1 MKKPRP
7 SPPIDPLDVLDPARW
22 GLCLAAILDLG
33 LRLYRFWE
41 RYRHVFTSC
50 TRDTS
55 VNAYLYLRG
64 VLTLERERNFKNMA
78 RRLGQGADGQAL
90 QHFMSTSPWAKRD
103 AFDQIQADL
112 GAIPALRQGSIV
124 ILDESADAKA
134 GEHSAGAARQ
144 RNGRLGKVDVCQVG
158 TYLAYAN
165 VAANLWTLIDGELFL
180 PEAWFTPA
188 YADQRKTCGV
198 PVERVFQ
205 RKIDLGLQMVE
216 RARANGLPFERVA
229 CDAFYGRDREFRA
242 ELQAKNVLYAAEVP
256 ANTQVYRREPR
267 VGVRRRRHRRGRTPT
282 RWKVVSRQKAHPV
295 SGLARSKQTTWYHL
309 RLRPTERGWLE
320 ADFAVERVW
329 TITEVGQVCAE
340 WLVIRRELNGKCSY
354 TLLND
359 PPDTPAEVLIAASC
373 QRYFTERVY
382 EDAKTDLGWA
392 ELPMSP
398 AGGRG
403 GPVRQ
408 AFKYRAWEH
417 HLALTALALWFVAE
431 TKWQWAQ
438 TYARDPQLRQQLEVQ
453 VLPALSTANV
463 CELLRAVLPVPTL
476 TPKDA
481 LRIVIRM
488 LRDRAASTR
497 SRLKKQLNQEA
508 SP

>member
-7 SPPIDPLDVLDPARW
+7 SPPIDPLDVFDPARW

-33 LRLYRFWE
+33 VRLYRFWE
-41 RYRHVFTSC
+41 RYRHVFVSR

-55 VNAYLYLRG
+55 ANAYLYLRG

-78 RRLGQGADGQAL
+78 RRLDQGEDGQAL
-90 QHFMSTSPWAKRD
+90 QHFMSTSPWECGAV
-103 AFDQIQADL
+103 FHQIQADL
-112 GAIPALRQGSIV
+112 SAIPALRQGSLV

-134 GEHSAGAARQ
+134 GEQSAGAARQ

-165 VAANLWTLIDGELFL
+165 VSANLWTLVDGELFL
-180 PEAWFTPA
+180 PAVWLSPA
-188 YADQRKTCGV
+188 YADQRKACGV
-198 PVERVFQ
+198 PADRVFQ
-205 RKIDLGLQMVE
+205 RKIDLGLRMIA
-216 RARANGLPFERVA
+216 RARVNDLPFERVA

-242 ELQAKNVLYAAEVP
+242 ELQAKNVLYAADVP

-267 VGVRRRRHRRGRTPT
+267 VGVRRRRHHRGRTPT

-295 SGLARSKQTTWYHL
+295 SGLARCKQTVWHHL

-329 TITEVGQVCAE
+329 TITAAGQVCAE

-359 PPDTPAEVLIAASC
+359 PPETPAATLIAASC

-392 ELPMSP
+392 EF
-398 AGGRG
+398 
-403 GPVRQ
+403 Q

-438 TYARDPQLRQQLEVQ
+438 TYARDPLLHQQLEVE

-476 TPKDA
+476 TPNDA

-488 LRDRAASTR
+488 LRERAASTR
-497 SRLKKQLNQEA
+497 SRLKKQINQEA

>member
-1 MKKPRP
+1 MKKPKP
-7 SPPIDPLDVLDPARW
+7 SPPIDPLDVFDPARW

-33 LRLYRFWE
+33 VRLYRFWE
-41 RYRHVFTSC
+41 RYRHVFISR

-55 VNAYLYLRG
+55 ANAYLYLRG

-78 RRLGQGADGQAL
+78 RRLGNGEDGQAL
-90 QHFMSTSPWAKRD
+90 QHFMSTSPWARG
-103 AFDQIQADL
+103 AVFRQIQADL
-112 GAIPALRQGSIV
+112 RAIPALHQGSV
-124 ILDESADAKA
+124 LILDESADAKA
-134 GEHSAGAARQ
+134 GEQSAGAARQ

-158 TYLAYAN
+158 TYLAYVN
-165 VAANLWTLIDGELFL
+165 VASQLWTLIDGELFL
-180 PEAWFTPA
+180 PEIWFTPM
-188 YADQRKTCGV
+188 YADQRKACGA
-198 PVERVFQ
+198 PAERIFQ
-205 RKIDLGLQMVE
+205 RKIDLGGQMID
-216 RARANGLPFERVA
+216 RARANGLAFERVA

-242 ELQAKNVLYAAEVP
+242 ELQAKNVLYAADIP
-256 ANTQVYRREPR
+256 ADTLVYRCEPR
-267 VGVRRRRHRRGRTPT
+267 VGIPKKRHRRGRTPT
-282 RWKVVSRQKAHPV
+282 RWKVLSRQRAQPV
-295 SGLARSKQTTWYHL
+295 NRLARSKQTIWQHL

-329 TITEVGQVCAE
+329 TITKAGQVRAE
-340 WLVIRRELNGKCSY
+340 WLVIRRESNGKCTF

-359 PPDTPAEVLIAASC
+359 PPDTPPDVLIAASC

-382 EDAKTDLGWA
+382 EDAKTELGWA
-392 ELPMSP
+392 EF
-398 AGGRG
+398 
-403 GPVRQ
+403 Q
-408 AFKYRAWEH
+408 ACKYRAWEH

-431 TKWQWAQ
+431 TKWHWAQ
-438 TYARDPQLRQQLEVQ
+438 TYARDPQLRQQLEVE

-463 CELLRAVLPVPTL
+463 CELLRAVLPVPRL

-497 SRLKKQLNQEA
+497 SRLKQQINQEA

>member
-1 MKKPRP
+1 MSVGMKKTKTP
-7 SPPIDPLDVLDPARW
+7 PPIDPLDVFDPARW

-41 RYRHVFTSC
+41 RYRHLFASR

-55 VNAYLYLRG
+55 SNAYLYVRA
-64 VLTLERERNFKNMA
+64 VLTLERERNFKNIA
-78 RRLGQGADGQAL
+78 RRLDQGGDGQAL
-90 QHFMSTSPWAKRD
+90 QHFMSTSPWDKCAVFR
-103 AFDQIQADL
+103 QIQTDL
-112 GAIPALRQGSIV
+112 SAIPALGQGSVV

-134 GEHSAGAARQ
+134 GEQSAGTARQ

-165 VAANLWTLIDGELFL
+165 VAANLWTLVDGELFL
-180 PEAWFTPA
+180 PEAWLMPA
-188 YADQRKTCGV
+188 YADQRKACGV
-198 PVERVFQ
+198 PAERVFQ
-205 RKIDLGLQMVE
+205 RKIDLGLQMID

-229 CDAFYGRDREFRA
+229 CDAFYGRDRQFRA
-242 ELQAKNVLYAAEVP
+242 DLQAKNVLYAADIP
-256 ANTQVYRREPR
+256 ANTRVYRQEPR
-267 VGVRRRRHRRGRTPT
+267 VGIPRKRHRRGPAPT
-282 RWKVVSRQKAHPV
+282 RWKVLSRQRAQPVSRI
-295 SGLARSKQTTWYHL
+295 ARSKQTTWQHL

-329 TITEVGQVCAE
+329 TITPTGQVRAE
-340 WLVIRRELNGKCSY
+340 WLVIRRELNDDCAY

-359 PPDTPAEVLIAASC
+359 PPDTLAETLIAASC

-392 ELPMSP
+392 EF
-398 AGGRG
+398 
-403 GPVRQ
+403 Q
-408 AFKYRAWEH
+408 ALKYRAWEH

-438 TYARDPQLRQQLEVQ
+438 MYARDPQLRQQLEVE

-476 TPKDA
+476 TPDKA
-481 LRIVIRM
+481 LQIIIRM
-488 LRDRAASTR
+488 LLDRAASTR
-497 SRLKKQLNQEA
+497 SRLKTRINQEA

>member
-1 MKKPRP
+1 MKKPKP

-180 PEAWFTPA
+180 PEIWFTPA
-188 YADQRKTCGV
+188 YADQRQACVV
-198 PVERVFQ
+198 PAERVFQ
-205 RKIDLGLQMVE
+205 RKIDLGLQMIDQ
-216 RARANGLPFERVA
+216 ARANGLPFERVA
-229 CDAFYGRDREFRA
+229 CDAFYGRDRQFRA
-242 ELQAKNVLYAAEVP
+242 ELQAKNVLYAAEIP
-256 ANTQVYRREPR
+256 ADTRVYRREPR
-267 VGVRRRRHRRGRTPT
+267 VGIPPKRRRRGRTPT
-282 RWKVVSRQKAHPV
+282 RWKVLSRQRAQPVSRI
-295 SGLARSKQTTWYHL
+295 ARSKRTAWQHL

-320 ADFAVERVW
+320 ADFAVEPIW
-329 TITEVGQVCAE
+329 TITPSGQVRAE
-340 WLVIRRELNGKCSY
+340 WLVIRREANGKCTF

-392 ELPMSP
+392 EF
-398 AGGRG
+398 
-403 GPVRQ
+403 Q

-476 TPKDA
+476 TPQDA

-497 SRLKKQLNQEA
+497 SRLKKQFNQEA

>member
-1 MKKPRP
+1 MSVGMKKTKTP
-7 SPPIDPLDVLDPARW
+7 PPIDPLDVFDPARW
-22 GLCLAAILDLG
+22 GLCWAAILDLG

-41 RYRHVFTSC
+41 RYRHLFASR

-55 VNAYLYLRG
+55 SNAYLYVRA
-64 VLTLERERNFKNMA
+64 VLTLERERNFKNIA
-78 RRLGQGADGQAL
+78 RRLDQGGDGQAL
-90 QHFMSTSPWAKRD
+90 QHFMSTSPWDKGAVFR
-103 AFDQIQADL
+103 QIQTDL
-112 GAIPALRQGSIV
+112 SAIPALGQGSVV

-134 GEHSAGAARQ
+134 GEQSAGTARQ

-165 VAANLWTLIDGELFL
+165 VAANLWTLVDGELFL
-180 PEAWFTPA
+180 PEAWLMPA
-188 YADQRKTCGV
+188 YADQRKACGV
-198 PVERVFQ
+198 PAERVFQ
-205 RKIDLGLQMVE
+205 RKIDLGLQMID

-229 CDAFYGRDREFRA
+229 CDAFYGRDRQFRA
-242 ELQAKNVLYAAEVP
+242 DLQAKNVLYAADIP
-256 ANTQVYRREPR
+256 ANTRVYRQEPR
-267 VGVRRRRHRRGRTPT
+267 VGIPRKRHRRGPAPT
-282 RWKVVSRQKAHPV
+282 RWKVLSRQRAQPVSRI
-295 SGLARSKQTTWYHL
+295 ARSKQTTWQHL

-329 TITEVGQVCAE
+329 TITPTGQVRAE
-340 WLVIRRELNGKCSY
+340 WLVIRRELNDDCAY

-359 PPDTPAEVLIAASC
+359 PPDTLAETLIAASC

-392 ELPMSP
+392 EF
-398 AGGRG
+398 
-403 GPVRQ
+403 Q
-408 AFKYRAWEH
+408 ALKYRAWEH

-438 TYARDPQLRQQLEVQ
+438 MYARDPQLRQQLEVE

-476 TPKDA
+476 TPDKA
-481 LRIVIRM
+481 LQIIIRM
-488 LRDRAASTR
+488 LLDRAASTR
-497 SRLKKQLNQEA
+497 SRLKTRINQET

>member
-1 MKKPRP
+1 
-7 SPPIDPLDVLDPARW
+7 
-22 GLCLAAILDLG
+22 
-33 LRLYRFWE
+33 
-41 RYRHVFTSC
+41 
-50 TRDTS
+50 
-55 VNAYLYLRG
+55 
-64 VLTLERERNFKNMA
+64 
-78 RRLGQGADGQAL
+78 
-90 QHFMSTSPWAKRD
+90 
-103 AFDQIQADL
+103 L

-165 VAANLWTLIDGELFL
+165 VASQLWTLIDGELFL
-180 PEAWFTPA
+180 PEVWFTPA
-188 YADQRKTCGV
+188 YANQRKTCGV
-198 PVERVFQ
+198 PAERVFQ
-205 RKIDLGLQMVE
+205 RKIDLGLQMIDRV
-216 RARANGLPFERVA
+216 RANGLPFERVA

-242 ELQAKNVLYAAEVP
+242 ELQAKNVLYAAEIP
-256 ANTQVYRREPR
+256 ADTRVYRRPPR
-267 VGVRRRRHRRGRTPT
+267 VGIPVQRHHRGRRPT
-282 RWKVVSRQKAHPV
+282 RWKVLSRNKAQPVSR
-295 SGLARSKQTTWYHL
+295 LARSKQTTWQHV
-309 RLRPTERGWLE
+309 RVRPTERGWLE
-320 ADFAVERVW
+320 ADFAVEQIW
-329 TITEVGQVCAE
+329 TITPSGQVRAE
-340 WLVIRRELNGKCSY
+340 WLVIRREANGKCTF

-359 PPDTPAEVLIAASC
+359 PPDTPAEILIAASG

-392 ELPMSP
+392 EF
-398 AGGRG
+398 
-403 GPVRQ
+403 Q

-417 HLALTALALWFVAE
+417 HVALTALALWFVAE

-438 TYARDPQLRQQLEVQ
+438 TYARDPQLRQQLEVE

-463 CELLRAVLPVPTL
+463 CELLRAVLPVPRL

-497 SRLKKQLNQEA
+497 SRLKKQINQEA

>member
-1 MKKPRP
+1 MKKTKT
-7 SPPIDPLDVLDPARW
+7 SPPIDPLDVFDPARW

-41 RYRHVFTSC
+41 RYRPVFASR

-55 VNAYLYLRG
+55 ANAYLYLRAL
-64 VLTLERERNFKNMA
+64 LTLERERNFKNMA
-78 RRLGQGADGQAL
+78 RRLDQGGDGQAL
-90 QHFMSTSPWAKRD
+90 QHFMSTSPWDKGAVFR
-103 AFDQIQADL
+103 QIQTDL
-112 GAIPALRQGSIV
+112 RAIPALRQGSVV

-134 GEHSAGAARQ
+134 GEQSAGAARQ

-180 PEAWFTPA
+180 PEAWLRPA
-188 YADQRKTCGV
+188 YADQRKACGV
-198 PVERVFQ
+198 PEEQIFQ
-205 RKIDLGLQMVE
+205 RKTDLGLQMID
-216 RARANGLPFERVA
+216 RAQANGLPFERVA
-229 CDAFYGRDREFRA
+229 CDAFYGRDRPFRA
-242 ELQAKNVLYAAEVP
+242 ELQAKNVLYAADVP
-256 ANTQVYRREPR
+256 ANTRVYRREPR
-267 VGVRRRRHRRGRTPT
+267 VGLPRKRHRRGPAPT
-282 RWKVVSRQKAHPV
+282 RWKVLSRQRSHPV
-295 SGLARSKQTTWYHL
+295 SRVARSKRTTWQHL

-329 TITEVGQVCAE
+329 TITEAGQVRAE

-359 PPDTPAEVLIAASC
+359 PPDTPAPTLIAASC

-392 ELPMSP
+392 EF
-398 AGGRG
+398 
-403 GPVRQ
+403 Q
-408 AFKYRAWEH
+408 ALKYRAWEH
-417 HLALTALALWFVAE
+417 PLALTALALWFVAE

-438 TYARDPQLRQQLEVQ
+438 TYARDPQLLQQLEVE

-476 TPKDA
+476 TPVSA
-481 LRIVIRM
+481 LQIVIRM
-488 LRDRAASTR
+488 LLDRAASTR
-497 SRLKKQLNQEA
+497 SRLKSRISQEA

>member
-1 MKKPRP
+1 MSVGMKKTKTP
-7 SPPIDPLDVLDPARW
+7 PPIDPLDVFDPARW
-22 GLCLAAILDLG
+22 GLCLTAILDLG
-33 LRLYRFWE
+33 VRLYRFWK
-41 RYRHVFTSC
+41 RYRPLFASR

-55 VNAYLYLRG
+55 SQAYLYLRA
-64 VLTLERERNFKNMA
+64 VLTMERERNFKNID
-78 RRLGQGADGQAL
+78 RRLNHGGDGQAL
-90 QHFMSTSPWAKRD
+90 QHFMSTSPWDRHAV
-103 AFDQIQADL
+103 FCQIQADL
-112 GAIPALRQGSIV
+112 SAIPALSHGSLL

-134 GEHSAGAARQ
+134 GEQSAGAARQ

-165 VAANLWTLIDGELFL
+165 IAANLWTLVDGELFL
-180 PEAWFTPA
+180 PEAWLTPA
-188 YADQRKTCGV
+188 YADQRKACGV
-198 PVERVFQ
+198 PAERVFQ
-205 RKIDLGLQMVE
+205 RKTDLGIQMID

-229 CDAFYGRDREFRA
+229 CDAFYGRDRQFRA
-242 ELQAKNVLYAAEVP
+242 DLQAKNVLYAADIP
-256 ANTQVYRREPR
+256 ADTHVYRQAPR
-267 VGVRRRRHRRGRTPT
+267 VGIPPKRHRRGRTPT
-282 RWKVVSRQKAHPV
+282 RWKVLSRQVAHSVSRI
-295 SGLARSKQTTWYHL
+295 ARSKRTTWQHL

-329 TITEVGQVCAE
+329 TITEAGQVRAE

-359 PPDTPAEVLIAASC
+359 PPDTPPETLIAASC

-392 ELPMSP
+392 EF
-398 AGGRG
+398 
-403 GPVRQ
+403 Q
-408 AFKYRAWEH
+408 ALKYRAWEH

-438 TYARDPQLRQQLEVQ
+438 TYARDPQLIQQLEIE

-476 TPKDA
+476 TPASA
-481 LRIVIRM
+481 LQIVIRM
-488 LRDRAASTR
+488 LLDRAASTR
-497 SRLKKQLNQEA
+497 SRLKTRINQEA

>member
-1 MKKPRP
+1 MKKAKT
-7 SPPIDPLDVLDPARW
+7 SPPIDPLDVFDPARW

-41 RYRHVFTSC
+41 RYRHVFASR

-55 VNAYLYLRG
+55 SNAYLYLRAM
-64 VLTLERERNFKNMA
+64 LTLDHERNFKNMA
-78 RRLGQGADGQAL
+78 RRLDQGGDGQAL
-90 QHFMSTSPWAKRD
+90 QHFMSTSPWDKGAVFR
-103 AFDQIQADL
+103 QIQTDL
-112 GAIPALRQGSIV
+112 SAIPAVRQGSVV

-134 GEHSAGAARQ
+134 GEQSAGAARQ

-158 TYLAYAN
+158 TSLAYAN

-180 PEAWFTPA
+180 PEVWLTPA
-188 YADQRKTCGV
+188 YADQRQACGV
-198 PVERVFQ
+198 PAEQVFQ
-205 RKIDLGLQMVE
+205 PKTDLGLQMID

-229 CDAFYGRDREFRA
+229 CDAFYGRDRQFRA
-242 ELQAKNVLYAAEVP
+242 ELQAKNVLYAADVP
-256 ANTQVYRREPR
+256 ANTRVYRCEPR
-267 VGVRRRRHRRGRTPT
+267 VGIPRKRHRRGPAPT
-282 RWKVVSRQKAHPV
+282 RWKVLSRHRSHPV
-295 SGLARSKQTTWYHL
+295 SRIAHSKHTTWQHL

-320 ADFAVERVW
+320 ADFAIERVW
-329 TITEVGQVCAE
+329 TITATGQVRAE
-340 WLVIRRELNGKCSY
+340 WLVIRRELNGDCAY

-359 PPDTPAEVLIAASC
+359 PPDTPAPTLIAASC

-382 EDAKTDLGWA
+382 EEAKTDLGWA
-392 ELPMSP
+392 EF
-398 AGGRG
+398 
-403 GPVRQ
+403 Q
-408 AFKYRAWEH
+408 ALKYRAWEH

-438 TYARDPQLRQQLEVQ
+438 TYTRDPHLRQQLEVE

-476 TPKDA
+476 TPA
-481 LRIVIRM
+481 SAIQIVIRI
-488 LRDRAASTR
+488 LLDRAASTR
-497 SRLKKQLNQEA
+497 SRLKARINQET

>member
-1 MKKPRP
+1 MSVGMKKTKTP
-7 SPPIDPLDVLDPARW
+7 PPIDPLDVFDPARW
-22 GLCLAAILDLG
+22 GLCWAAILDLG

-41 RYRHVFTSC
+41 RYRHLFASR

-55 VNAYLYLRG
+55 SNAYLYVRA
-64 VLTLERERNFKNMA
+64 VLTLERERNFKNIA
-78 RRLGQGADGQAL
+78 RRLDQGGDGQAL
-90 QHFMSTSPWAKRD
+90 QHFMSTSPWDKGAVFR
-103 AFDQIQADL
+103 QIQTDL
-112 GAIPALRQGSIV
+112 SAIPALRQGSVV

-134 GEHSAGAARQ
+134 GEQSAGTARQ

-165 VAANLWTLIDGELFL
+165 VAANLWTLVDGELFL
-180 PEAWFTPA
+180 PEAWLMPA
-188 YADQRKTCGV
+188 YADQRKACGV
-198 PVERVFQ
+198 PAERVFQ
-205 RKIDLGLQMVE
+205 RKIDLGLQMID

-229 CDAFYGRDREFRA
+229 CDAFYGRDRQFRA
-242 ELQAKNVLYAAEVP
+242 DLQAKNVLYAADIP
-256 ANTQVYRREPR
+256 ANTRVYRQEPR
-267 VGVRRRRHRRGRTPT
+267 VGIPRKRHRRGPAPT
-282 RWKVVSRQKAHPV
+282 RWKVLSRQRAQPVSRI
-295 SGLARSKQTTWYHL
+295 ARSKQTTWQHL

-329 TITEVGQVCAE
+329 TITPTGQVRAE
-340 WLVIRRELNGKCSY
+340 WLVIRRELNGDCAY

-359 PPDTPAEVLIAASC
+359 PPDTLAETLIAASC

-392 ELPMSP
+392 EF
-398 AGGRG
+398 
-403 GPVRQ
+403 Q
-408 AFKYRAWEH
+408 ALKYRAWEH

-438 TYARDPQLRQQLEVQ
+438 MYARDPQLSQQLEVE

-476 TPKDA
+476 TPDKA
-481 LRIVIRM
+481 LQIIIRM
-488 LRDRAASTR
+488 LLDRAASTR
-497 SRLKKQLNQEA
+497 SRLKTRINQEA

>member
-1 MKKPRP
+1 MSVGMKKTKTP
-7 SPPIDPLDVLDPARW
+7 PPIDPLDVFDPARW

-41 RYRHVFTSC
+41 RYRHLFASR

-55 VNAYLYLRG
+55 SNAYLYVRA
-64 VLTLERERNFKNMA
+64 VLTLERERNFKNIA
-78 RRLGQGADGQAL
+78 RRLDQGGDGQAL
-90 QHFMSTSPWAKRD
+90 QHFMSTSPWDKGAVFR
-103 AFDQIQADL
+103 QIQTDL
-112 GAIPALRQGSIV
+112 SAIPAVRQGSVV
-124 ILDESADAKA
+124 ILDESAAAKA
-134 GEHSAGAARQ
+134 GAQSAGTARQ

-165 VAANLWTLIDGELFL
+165 LAAHLWTLVDGELFL
-180 PEAWFTPA
+180 PAAWLTPA
-188 YADQRKTCGV
+188 YADQRKACGV
-198 PVERVFQ
+198 PAERVFQ
-205 RKIDLGLQMVE
+205 RKSDLGLQMIDRV
-216 RARANGLPFERVA
+216 RANGLPFERVA
-229 CDAFYGRDREFRA
+229 CDAFYGRDRQFRA
-242 ELQAKNVLYAAEVP
+242 DLQAKNVLYAADIP
-256 ANTQVYRREPR
+256 ANTRVYRQEPR
-267 VGVRRRRHRRGRTPT
+267 VGIPRKRHRRGPAPT
-282 RWKVVSRQKAHPV
+282 RWKVLSRQRAQPVSRI
-295 SGLARSKQTTWYHL
+295 ARSKQTTWQHL

-329 TITEVGQVCAE
+329 TITPTGQVRAE
-340 WLVIRRELNGKCSY
+340 WLVIRRELNGDCAY

-359 PPDTPAEVLIAASC
+359 PPDTLAETLIAASC

-392 ELPMSP
+392 EF
-398 AGGRG
+398 
-403 GPVRQ
+403 Q
-408 AFKYRAWEH
+408 ALKYRAWEH

-438 TYARDPQLRQQLEVQ
+438 MYARDPQLSQQLEVE

-476 TPKDA
+476 TPAKA
-481 LRIVIRM
+481 LQIIIRM
-488 LRDRAASTR
+488 LLDRAASTR
-497 SRLKKQLNQEA
+497 SRLKTRINQEA

>member
-1 MKKPRP
+1 MFVGMKKTKTP
-7 SPPIDPLDVLDPARW
+7 PPIDPLDVFDPARW
-22 GLCLAAILDLG
+22 GLCLTAILDLG
-33 LRLYRFWE
+33 RRLYRFWE
-41 RYRHVFTSC
+41 RYRPLFASR

-55 VNAYLYLRG
+55 AQAYLYLRA
-64 VLTLERERNFKNMA
+64 VLTMERERNFKNID
-78 RRLGQGADGQAL
+78 RRLNHGGDGQAL
-90 QHFMSTSPWAKRD
+90 QHFMSTSPWDKR
-103 AFDQIQADL
+103 AVFRQIQADL
-112 GAIPALRQGSIV
+112 SAIPALGQGSVV

-134 GEHSAGAARQ
+134 GEQSAGAARQ

-165 VAANLWTLIDGELFL
+165 VAVNLWTLIDGELFL
-180 PEAWFTPA
+180 PEAWLTSA
-188 YADQRKTCGV
+188 YADQRKACGV
-198 PVERVFQ
+198 PADQVFQ
-205 RKIDLGLQMVE
+205 RKTDLGVQMID

-229 CDAFYGRDREFRA
+229 CDAFYGRDQQFRA
-242 ELQAKNVLYAAEVP
+242 DLQAKNVLYAADIP
-256 ANTQVYRREPR
+256 ADTRVYRREPR
-267 VGVRRRRHRRGRTPT
+267 VGIPRKRHRRGPAPT
-282 RWKVVSRQKAHPV
+282 RWKVLSRQRAHPV
-295 SGLARSKQTTWYHL
+295 SRIARSKQTTWQHR

-329 TITEVGQVCAE
+329 TITVRGQVRAE
-340 WLVIRRELNGKCSY
+340 WLVIRRELNGTCSY

-359 PPDTPAEVLIAASC
+359 PPDTPPDTLIAASC

-392 ELPMSP
+392 EF
-398 AGGRG
+398 
-403 GPVRQ
+403 Q
-408 AFKYRAWEH
+408 ALKYRAWEH

-438 TYARDPQLRQQLEVQ
+438 TYARDPQLSQQLEVE

-476 TPKDA
+476 TPA
-481 LRIVIRM
+481 NAIQIIIRM
-488 LRDRAASTR
+488 LLDRAASTR
-497 SRLKKQLNQEA
+497 SRLKTRVNQEA

>member
-1 MKKPRP
+1 MSVGMKKTKTP
-7 SPPIDPLDVLDPARW
+7 PPIDPLDVFDPARW
-22 GLCLAAILDLG
+22 GLCLTAILDLG

-41 RYRHVFTSC
+41 RYRPLFASR

-55 VNAYLYLRG
+55 SQAYLYLRA

-78 RRLGQGADGQAL
+78 RRLDHGNDGQAL
-90 QHFMSTSPWAKRD
+90 QHFMSTSPWDKR
-103 AFDQIQADL
+103 AVFCQIQTEL
-112 GAIPALRQGSIV
+112 TAIPALREGSV
-124 ILDESADAKA
+124 LILDESADAKA
-134 GEHSAGAARQ
+134 GQQSAGAARQ

-165 VAANLWTLIDGELFL
+165 VAANLWTLVDGELFL
-180 PEAWFTPA
+180 PEVWLTPA
-188 YADQRKTCGV
+188 YADQRKACGV
-198 PVERVFQ
+198 PAERVFQ
-205 RKIDLGLQMVE
+205 RKIDLGLQMID

-229 CDAFYGRDREFRA
+229 CDAFYGRDRQFRA
-242 ELQAKNVLYAAEVP
+242 DLQTKNVLYAADIP
-256 ANTQVYRREPR
+256 ADTRVYRQEPR
-267 VGVRRRRHRRGRTPT
+267 VGVPSKCHRRGRRPT
-282 RWKVVSRQKAHPV
+282 RWKVLSRQRAHSVSR
-295 SGLARSKQTTWYHL
+295 LARSKQTTWQHL

-329 TITEVGQVCAE
+329 TITAAGQVRAE

-359 PPDTPAEVLIAASC
+359 PPDTPVETLIAASC

-392 ELPMSP
+392 EF
-398 AGGRG
+398 
-403 GPVRQ
+403 Q
-408 AFKYRAWEH
+408 ALKYRAWEH

-438 TYARDPQLRQQLEVQ
+438 TYARDPQLIQQLEIE

-476 TPKDA
+476 TPASA
-481 LRIVIRM
+481 LQIVIRM
-488 LRDRAASTR
+488 LLDRAASTR
-497 SRLKKQLNQEA
+497 SRFKARINQEA

>member
-1 MKKPRP
+1 MGMKKTKTRP
-7 SPPIDPLDVLDPARW
+7 LIDALDSFDPLRW

-33 LRLYRFWE
+33 LRLYQFWE
-41 RYRHVFTSC
+41 RYRQLFASR

-55 VNAYLYLRG
+55 HQAYLYLRA
-64 VLTLERERNFKNMA
+64 VLTMERERNFKNID
-78 RRLGQGADGQAL
+78 RRLNNGGDGQAL
-90 QHFMSTSPWAKRD
+90 QHFMSTSPWDKSAVFR
-103 AFDQIQADL
+103 QIQADL
-112 GAIPALRQGSIV
+112 SAIPAMSQGSLL

-134 GEHSAGAARQ
+134 GEQSAGAARQ

-165 VAANLWTLIDGELFL
+165 VAAKVWTLVDGELYL
-180 PEAWFTPA
+180 PEAWLTPA
-188 YADQRKTCGV
+188 YVPQRKACGI
-198 PVERVFQ
+198 PDTQVFR
-205 RKIDLGLQMVE
+205 RKADLGLQMVD
-216 RARANGLPFERVA
+216 RARANELPFERVA
-229 CDAFYGRDREFRA
+229 CDAFYGRERQFRA
-242 ELQAKNVLYAAEVP
+242 DLQAKNILYAADIP
-256 ANTQVYRREPR
+256 ANTHVYRREPR
-267 VGVRRRRHRRGRTPT
+267 VGVPQKRHRRGRAPKC
-282 RWKVVSRQKAHPV
+282 WKVLSRQVAHPV
-295 SGLARSKQTTWYHL
+295 SRIARSKQTIWHHL

-329 TITEVGQVCAE
+329 TITEAGQVRAE
-340 WLVIRRELNGKCSY
+340 WLVIRRALNGKCSY

-359 PPDTPAEVLIAASC
+359 PLDTPAETLIAASC

-392 ELPMSP
+392 EF
-398 AGGRG
+398 
-403 GPVRQ
+403 Q
-408 AFKYRAWEH
+408 ALKFRAWEH

-438 TYARDPQLRQQLEVQ
+438 LYARDPQLIQQLEVE

-476 TPKDA
+476 TPDRA
-481 LRIVIRM
+481 IQIVIQM
-488 LRDRAASTR
+488 LLDRAASTR
-497 SRLKKQLNQEA
+497 SRLKTRINQEA

>member
-1 MKKPRP
+1 MKKTKTP
-7 SPPIDPLDVLDPARW
+7 PPIDPLDVFDPARW

-41 RYRHVFTSC
+41 RYRPVFASR

-55 VNAYLYLRG
+55 SNAYLYLRAL
-64 VLTLERERNFKNMA
+64 LTLEHERNFKNMA
-78 RRLGQGADGQAL
+78 RRLDQGGDGQAL
-90 QHFMSTSPWAKRD
+90 QHFMSTSPWDKGAVFR
-103 AFDQIQADL
+103 QIQTDL
-112 GAIPALRQGSIV
+112 RAIPALRQGSVV

-134 GEHSAGAARQ
+134 GEQSAGAARQ

-165 VAANLWTLIDGELFL
+165 VAANLWTLSDGELFL
-180 PEAWFTPA
+180 PEAWLTPA
-188 YADQRKTCGV
+188 YADQRKACGV
-198 PVERVFQ
+198 PEEQIFQ
-205 RKIDLGLQMVE
+205 RKTDLGLQMID
-216 RARANGLPFERVA
+216 RAQANGLPFERVA
-229 CDAFYGRDREFRA
+229 CDAFYGRDRPFRA
-242 ELQAKNVLYAAEVP
+242 ELQAKNVLYAADVP
-256 ANTQVYRREPR
+256 ANTRVYRREPR
-267 VGVRRRRHRRGRTPT
+267 VGLPRKRHRRGPAPT
-282 RWKVVSRQKAHPV
+282 RWKVLSRQRSHPV
-295 SGLARSKQTTWYHL
+295 SRVARSKRTTWQHL

-329 TITEVGQVCAE
+329 TITEAGQVRAE

-359 PPDTPAEVLIAASC
+359 PPDTPAPTLIAASC

-392 ELPMSP
+392 EF
-398 AGGRG
+398 
-403 GPVRQ
+403 Q
-408 AFKYRAWEH
+408 ALKYRAWEH

-438 TYARDPQLRQQLEVQ
+438 TYARDPQLLQQLEVE

-476 TPKDA
+476 TPA
-481 LRIVIRM
+481 SAIQIVIRM
-488 LRDRAASTR
+488 LLDRAASTR
-497 SRLKKQLNQEA
+497 SRLKARINQEA

>member
-1 MKKPRP
+1 MSVGMKKAKTP
-7 SPPIDPLDVLDPARW
+7 PPIDPLDVLDPARW

-41 RYRHVFTSC
+41 RYRHVFASR

-55 VNAYLYLRG
+55 SNAYLYLRA
-64 VLTLERERNFKNMA
+64 VLTLERERNFKNIA
-78 RRLGQGADGQAL
+78 RRLDQGGDGQAL
-90 QHFMSTSPWAKRD
+90 QHFMSTSPWDKGAVFR
-103 AFDQIQADL
+103 QIQTDL
-112 GAIPALRQGSIV
+112 SAIPALRQGSVV

-134 GEHSAGAARQ
+134 GEQSAGTARQ

-165 VAANLWTLIDGELFL
+165 VAAHLWTLVDGELFF
-180 PEAWFTPA
+180 PEAWLTPA
-188 YADQRKTCGV
+188 YADQRQACGV
-198 PVERVFQ
+198 PAERVFQ
-205 RKIDLGLQMVE
+205 RKIDLGLQMID

-229 CDAFYGRDREFRA
+229 CDAFYGRDRQFRA
-242 ELQAKNVLYAAEVP
+242 DLQARNLRYAADIP
-256 ANTQVYRREPR
+256 ADTPVYRRAPR
-267 VGVRRRRHRRGRTPT
+267 VGVPKKRHRRGRTPT
-282 RWKVVSRQKAHPV
+282 RWKVLSRQKAQPV
-295 SGLARSKQTTWYHL
+295 SRLARSKRTTWHHL

-329 TITEVGQVCAE
+329 TITATGQVRAE
-340 WLVIRRELNGKCSY
+340 WLVIRREINGKCSY

-359 PPDTPAEVLIAASC
+359 PPETPPEALIAASC

-392 ELPMSP
+392 EF
-398 AGGRG
+398 
-403 GPVRQ
+403 Q
-408 AFKYRAWEH
+408 ALKYRAWEH

-438 TYARDPQLRQQLEVQ
+438 TYARDPHLRQQLEVE

-476 TPKDA
+476 TPA
-481 LRIVIRM
+481 SAIQIVIRM
-488 LRDRAASTR
+488 LLDRAASTR
-497 SRLKKQLNQEA
+497 SRLKRRINQDA

>member
-1 MKKPRP
+1 MKKPKP
-7 SPPIDPLDVLDPARW
+7 SPPIDPLAVFDPARW

-41 RYRHVFTSC
+41 RYRHVFVSR

-55 VNAYLYLRG
+55 ANAYLYLRG

-78 RRLGQGADGQAL
+78 RRLDNGEDGQAL
-90 QHFMSTSPWAKRD
+90 QHFMSTSPWARG
-103 AFDQIQADL
+103 AVFHQIQADL
-112 GAIPALRQGSIV
+112 GAIPALRHGSIV

-134 GEHSAGAARQ
+134 GAQSAGAARQ

-165 VAANLWTLIDGELFL
+165 VASQLWTLIDGELFL
-180 PEAWFTPA
+180 PEVWFTPA
-188 YADQRKTCGV
+188 YADQRKACEV
-198 PVERVFQ
+198 PTERVFQ
-205 RKIDLGLQMVE
+205 RKLDLGLQMIDRV
-216 RARANGLPFERVA
+216 RANGLLFERVA

-242 ELQAKNVLYAAEVP
+242 ALQAKNVLYAAEIP
-256 ANTQVYRREPR
+256 ADMHVYRREPR
-267 VGVRRRRHRRGRTPT
+267 VGIPPKRRRRGRAPT
-282 RWKVVSRQKAHPV
+282 RWKVLSRQRAQPVSRI
-295 SGLARSKQTTWYHL
+295 ARSKRTAWQHL

-329 TITEVGQVCAE
+329 TITATGQVRAE
-340 WLVIRRELNGKCSY
+340 WLVIRRELNGKCTY

-359 PPDTPAEVLIAASC
+359 PPDTPAEALITASC

-392 ELPMSP
+392 EF
-398 AGGRG
+398 
-403 GPVRQ
+403 Q

-438 TYARDPQLRQQLEVQ
+438 TYARDPQLRQQLEVE

-463 CELLRAVLPVPTL
+463 CELLRAVLPVPRL
-476 TPKDA
+476 APKDA

-497 SRLKKQLNQEA
+497 SRLKQQIIQEA